1 MTKERSLVAISDS
14 LDVAEA
20 VNEALSGLNGLEQ
33 MLKGKHVAVKPND
46 TWASPDDLTACTQP
60 DTLRAVLRRI
70 KDYSPS
76 RISVSGGAGAEET
89 ENVFRYLA
97 LDRVIEEEDVEFFDH
112 NRPPFREVKLEYGVQ
127 ETVMVN
133 PAVFRY
139 DTLISL
145 AQHKVHHS
153 AGVTLTLKNIALSYP
168 AADYYGHPRL
178 DRKHRHSFFEDLHA
192 FIAGMCRVFTPDL
205 GIIAGHPAMIEKGPT
220 GGKTFESGLVIAGTD
235 PVAVDR
241 VGAELLG
248 EGEIRHISEADR
260 LGIGVSSIQDI
271 RVAGISLSEAV
282 EKFRERAP
290 GVY

>member
-127 ETVMVN
+127 E
-133 PAVFRY
+133 
-139 DTLISL
+139 LC
-145 AQHKVHHS
+145 
-153 AGVTLTLKNIALSYP
+153 
-168 AADYYGHPRL
+168 L
-178 DRKHRHSFFEDLHA
+178 DLMFKRCCFFILFH
-192 FIAGMCRVFTPDL
+192 C
-205 GIIAGHPAMIEKGPT
+205 
-220 GGKTFESGLVIAGTD
+220 
-235 PVAVDR
+235 
-241 VGAELLG
+241 
-248 EGEIRHISEADR
+248 
-260 LGIGVSSIQDI
+260 
-271 RVAGISLSEAV
+271 
-282 EKFRERAP
+282 
-290 GVY
+290 